1 MEGRRHRPRRES
13 SRAKSGFA
21 PRRHRL
27 SLQVIASA
35 GLRSATAETD
45 HFEVIRKPRTAYIT
59 APEQGAQFE
68 YGQGVVLAGG
78 GNLGLGYRVPVH
90 GLPPPD
96 GQHGQATETREIVIT
111 ERRR

>member
-1 MEGRRHRPRRES
+1 M
-13 SRAKSGFA
+13 
-21 PRRHRL
+21 
-27 SLQVIASA
+27 
-35 GLRSATAETD
+35 
-45 HFEVIRKPRTAYIT
+45 IRKPRTAYIT

-68 YGQGVVLAGG
+68 YGQVVVLAGG
-78 GNLGLGYRVPVH
+78 GFSPDHGTAPVEQTRWTAYSVGNLGLGYRVPVH